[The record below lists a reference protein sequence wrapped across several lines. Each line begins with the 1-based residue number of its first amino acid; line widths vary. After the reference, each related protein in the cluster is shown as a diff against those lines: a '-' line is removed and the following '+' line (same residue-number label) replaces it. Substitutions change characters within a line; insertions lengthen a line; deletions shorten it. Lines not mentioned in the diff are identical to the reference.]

1 MKKIAALV
9 IAGSMVFASAADAK
23 GCLKGAVVGGVA
35 GHFMHR
41 HTVLGAVAGC
51 VIGHHMA
58 VTKEQQEK
66 AAREKQQQAQHQ
78 NPQTH

>member
-9 IAGSMVFASAADAK
+9 VAGSMAFASAAEAK

-41 HTVLGAVAGC
+41 HAVLGAVAGC

-58 VTKEQQEK
+58 VTKERQEK
-66 AAREKQQQAQHQ
+66 AAQQKQQQAQHADTQ
-78 NPQTH
+78 NH